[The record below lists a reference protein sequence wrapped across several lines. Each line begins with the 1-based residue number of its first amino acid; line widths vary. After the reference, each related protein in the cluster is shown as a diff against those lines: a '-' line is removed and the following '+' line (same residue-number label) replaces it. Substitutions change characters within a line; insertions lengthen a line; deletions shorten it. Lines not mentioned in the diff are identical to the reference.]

1 MTEAVIIKVIES
13 VSLVLPSRKRGV
25 RMPEK
30 LEFPWEREMPHK
42 CTTRNGG

>member
-25 RMPEK
+25 SN
-30 LEFPWEREMPHK
+30 ER
-42 CTTRNGG
+42 CTG